1 MRVISKLLLV
11 FSLAGLITACPET
24 TSVETK
30 PPVTKTITGKVVD
43 QNGRLALSAEI
54 NKALTVTTLGN
65 KTSTAVNADGT
76 FTLANVSVPYTAVL
90 QTAVQGGAKIAWVFK
105 GISRLDPTLTV
116 TEFFPSII
124 SEPYVTTLSGT
135 ITGGAG
141 FSSGSKAQTLLSYGF
156 ANSIDPSNGGLQ
168 EPDSST
174 GKYSGFATWRTTNP
188 VDGFLSGLQ
197 VTLDANGKINAYT
210 GYGKTPVKLTGAL
223 QSQPVTQTIKDL
235 ALAAIPSTTLSGTI
249 TWPDLVGTP
258 SYRLNTTWTPNPNE
272 SINFPLSDLNFAA
285 PGTVKP
291 DALNQLVPVL
301 AGSSYLVGATLSVP
315 PVQSGSEYQES
326 GIFKYATPGT
336 ALNLTVPAPPSP
348 QTPPAK
354 GTGVTNDT
362 TFSWTPF
369 TGGVHIVS
377 LTPFPQGSNATL
389 PASIRVITTDSSL
402 TFTDLNA
409 IGLGLGK
416 GFTYLWSIAA
426 SAPYATMDAATGP
439 GGIVTR
445 SSYSGTPIT
454 TEASFGN
461 VRDRLFTTAP

>member
-1 MRVISKLLLV
+1 
-11 FSLAGLITACPET
+11 
-24 TSVETK
+24 
-30 PPVTKTITGKVVD
+30 
-43 QNGRLALSAEI
+43 
-54 NKALTVTTLGN
+54 
-65 KTSTAVNADGT
+65 
-76 FTLANVSVPYTAVL
+76 
-90 QTAVQGGAKIAWVFK
+90 
-105 GISRLDPTLTV
+105 
-116 TEFFPSII
+116 
-124 SEPYVTTLSGT
+124 
-135 ITGGAG
+135 
-141 FSSGSKAQTLLSYGF
+141 
-156 ANSIDPSNGGLQ
+156 
-168 EPDSST
+168 
-174 GKYSGFATWRTTNP
+174 
-188 VDGFLSGLQ
+188 
-197 VTLDANGKINAYT
+197 
-210 GYGKTPVKLTGAL
+210 VKLTGAL

-235 ALAAIPSTTLSGTI
+235 ALGAIPSTTLNGSI
-249 TWPDLVGTP
+249 AWPDLTGTP
-258 SYRLNTTWTPNPNE
+258 QYRLSTTWTPNPAE
-272 SINFPLSDLNFAA
+272 SSSFPLSNFNSGPAS
-285 PGTVKP
+285 TVP
-291 DALNQLVPVL
+291 PALGQLVPVL